1 MVKLFGVARSRATR
15 NLWLL
20 GEIGMKYEH
29 VPVIQAYRLDDPLA
43 EGAALNTLSPT
54 FLKLCPAGAVP
65 VLQDGDLTIAES
77 VAINLY
83 LAKAYGGD
91 LGPKNACE
99 EARMLQWGFYGVSAV
114 ETPAVAILYVHG
126 DGRAKTKDGEV
137 ELAVACE
144 KLRRPFKVLNDHLA
158 SRDWIVDATPTVA
171 DFACCS
177 YLFYPE
183 PFGFSRAEWP
193 HIDRWLDGIAALPGW
208 KHPYDL
214 MPGNP
219 SDRA

>member
-158 SRDWIVDATPTVA
+158 AEKYLIGGRFTVA
-171 DFACCS
+171 DVNMAEMVRYASAEAGLMKEFPALS
-177 YLFYPE
+177 GWLKALHERAAFKAMWDIRLAEPE
-183 PFGFSRAEWP
+183 
-193 HIDRWLDGIAALPGW
+193 
-208 KHPYDL
+208 
-214 MPGNP
+214 
-219 SDRA
+219 